1 MALFSDVCRGVRTLL
16 GQCQR
21 SAATA
26 AWIHC
31 QSSWKYSQTAPEPE
45 PVIRDNE
52 AIDKTFVNRNPR
64 NLEQMALA
72 VKDRG
77 WATVW
82 PSRQYYHRLVF
93 RRTQHHITAE
103 VFSGDS
109 VDPVLSCSTKEWA
122 LKRELGST
130 RSVAACRAVGEV
142 LAQRCRD
149 AGITRI
155 VYREVPWKFR
165 SGSNQTFWTA
175 LKEGG
180 IMLSE
185 QRQKFI

>member
-1 MALFSDVCRGVRTLL
+1 MALFSDVCRSVRTLL

-21 SAATA
+21 STA
-26 AWIHC
+26 AAAWTRC
-31 QSSWKYSQTAPEPE
+31 QSSRKSSQTAPEPE
-45 PVIRDNE
+45 PAISNNE
-52 AIDKTFVNRNPR
+52 AINKTFVNRNPR
-64 NLEQMALA
+64 NLEEMALA

-82 PSRQYYHRLVF
+82 PSKQYYQRLVF

-103 VFSGDS
+103 VYSSDS
-109 VDPVLSCSTKEWA
+109 IDPVLSCSTKEWA

-142 LAQRCRD
+142 LAQRCRE

-165 SGSNQTFWTA
+165 SESNQTFWTA
-175 LKEGG
+175 MKEGDV
-180 IMLSE
+180 MLSE

>member
-1 MALFSDVCRGVRTLL
+1 MALFSDVCRSVRTLL

-21 SAATA
+21 STA
-26 AWIHC
+26 AAAWTHC
-31 QSSWKYSQTAPEPE
+31 QSSRKSSQTAPEPE
-45 PVIRDNE
+45 PAISDNE
-52 AIDKTFVNRNPR
+52 AINKTFVNR

-82 PSRQYYHRLVF
+82 PSKQYYQRLVF

-103 VFSGDS
+103 VYSSDS
-109 VDPVLSCSTKEWA
+109 IDPVLSCSTKEWA

-142 LAQRCRD
+142 LAQRCRE
-149 AGITRI
+149 AGITQI

-165 SGSNQTFWTA
+165 SESVRFFFSFFKYCTLMA
-175 LKEGG
+175 
-180 IMLSE
+180 S
-185 QRQKFI
+185 